1 MKDKNYDSLAV
12 ARRIRAAGRPLY
24 IAEDDDPSP
33 SIPCE
38 GLRVRQWGGLV
49 ESRAI
54 DCSNWTAFI
63 INLTITANLPTF
75 AISAFSL
82 EAPWKNDYFRCL
94 EDPLQLDGPSQNY
107 RFGVR
112 DIPEFEREHVINHC
126 ADVTRILPCGHS
138 LKGFLLAVGSDPV
151 PEQFRHGMM
160 IPAFVIVYDQW
171 GRDHRSPVELQA
183 VRNLA
188 RPRFTRKSGLLDRR
202 DSIAGRSPWRISHP
216 DWGVNDTQAPNR
228 N

>member
-1 MKDKNYDSLAV
+1 MKDKAYDGLAV
-12 ARRIRAAGRPLY
+12 ARRIRAAGRPIY
-24 IAEDDDPSP
+24 IAEDDDRTP

-63 INLTITANLPTF
+63 INLTITANQPTF

-94 EDPLQLDGPSQNY
+94 EDPLQLDGPSRNY

-126 ADVTRILPCGHS
+126 ADVTRMLPRGHS
-138 LKGFLLAVGSDPV
+138 LKGFLLVVGSDPM

-160 IPAFVIVYDQW
+160 IPAFVIIYDQW

-183 VRNLA
+183 VRNLT
-188 RPRFTRKSGLLDRR
+188 RPRVSRKSGLLDHP

-216 DWGVNDTQAPNR
+216 DCRGIK
-228 N
+228 